1 MAKRRNIQFLKNK
14 IQYNALKKFNGDVIK
29 IPSYVIDEV
38 FKKKIDIEISHNDKH
53 VVTYSYDNLFHFIE
67 KTENKKYTGKFR
79 NRDITYN
86 LTHVR
91 V

>member
-1 MAKRRNIQFLKNK
+1 MKKKRNIEFLDDK
-14 IQYNALKKFNGDVIK
+14 IQYNAIRKFNGNIIK

-38 FKKKIDIEISHNDKH
+38 FREKLDIEITHNNKLLAR
-53 VVTYSYDNLFHFIE
+53 YSYDNLFHFIKRNE
-67 KTENKKYTGKFR
+67 KRKYKGTF
-79 NRDITYN
+79 NYEPIEYH

>member
-1 MAKRRNIQFLKNK
+1 MLKKRNIQFFKSK
-14 IQYNALKKFNGDVIK
+14 VEYNAIRKFKDNIIK

-38 FKKKIDIEISHNDKH
+38 FKNKIDIEISHNDKKI
-53 VVTYSYDNLFHFIE
+53 VTYSYDNLFHFIE
-67 KTENKKYTGKFR
+67 KTETKEYEGTFR
-79 NRDITYN
+79 DEPIIYR